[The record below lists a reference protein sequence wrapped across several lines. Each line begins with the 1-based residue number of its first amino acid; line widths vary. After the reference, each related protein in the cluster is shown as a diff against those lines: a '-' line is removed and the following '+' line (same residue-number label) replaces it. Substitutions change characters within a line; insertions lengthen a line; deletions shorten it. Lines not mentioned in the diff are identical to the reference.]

1 MPVVCSVLGTAMGA
15 VKNAELGL
23 HSALPV
29 QLAVSSVGGAGGEN
43 SLPLSHLQ
51 LLVLA

>member
-1 MPVVCSVLGTAMGA
+1 MGA

-23 HSALPV
+23 HSALPDQPV
-29 QLAVSSVGGAGGEN
+29 VSRLGGAEGEN